1 MLTVRLGISVSSPSG
16 GFPNCPTLAMCQN
29 LPTFPPLL
37 PVAPALNLFEARVAS
52 IRASQSSTDSLSKK
66 EKARG
71 KTRAASGTRLPK
83 GIYFVSATG
92 DGRESFRA
100 DAGLDPQTKKR
111 RRKEGFETVEEAVKW
126 RDRTLAADAPADQEA
141 INFTATLPLA
151 FGQAI
156 LNVQKRFADHESKDA
171 AQQPAGI
178 SRQAFVFT
186 PAILDEMA
194 EFWLRRHPKG
204 AHGLLFGPAIDLW
217 LEAKGQ
223 ILTRKNT
230 IRDIKDGYR
239 FWKRALQDRRCTE
252 ITTADLEAVLGPKRS
267 SVGGVRVRNLINKA
281 VDIFGWLQRTGE
293 LPVGAEHNPASLVV
307 RPIIDETTPNPF
319 PLDEAA
325 ALLSLALQTQAELG
339 CFGYLAVCLFGGSR
353 FTESTKLIWGT
364 HIARESDFLNYQLP
378 EKSAILI
385 NPKEGS
391 DDDDED
397 DELERELILRITA
410 DVAKKHRQRLISM
423 PPNLCAILIEMR
435 RRGWIVAG
443 APVLPS
449 ERQMKCFRR
458 FAAANG
464 IAWRAN
470 GLRASFGSHF
480 FARTGSLEA
489 TIAAMGHTGD
499 TATFRNHYFQ
509 LVARKDARAF
519 FRLGFDGLDCLP
531 AFVPKVTFEDFI
543 IGYRAALVAAQN
555 KRRSRKAMEVNAG
568 TTSPLS

>member
-1 MLTVRLGISVSSPSG
+1 MSYSPSIPPSVLPASSVTANPILVYVERMQAATVQPAFDSSEAAKPKARPADRIRLPRGISLIKRKG
-16 GFPNCPTLAMCQN
+16 RTPT
-29 LPTFPPLL
+29 
-37 PVAPALNLFEARVAS
+37 
-52 IRASQSSTDSLSKK
+52 
-66 EKARG
+66 
-71 KTRAASGTRLPK
+71 
-83 GIYFVSATG
+83 YHAT
-92 DGRESFRA
+92 
-100 DAGLDPQTKKR
+100 AGLDPATKKV
-111 RRKEGFETVEEAVKW
+111 RRKGGFKTVDEAIKW
-126 RDRTLAADAPADQEA
+126 RDRTFAADAPADQEA
-141 INFTATLPLA
+141 INFTAALPLA

-156 LNVQKRFADHESKDA
+156 LGVQKRFEQQDAKDA
-171 AQQPAGI
+171 AHQPEGI

-186 PAILDEMA
+186 PAVLDEMA
-194 EFWLRRHPKG
+194 VFWLTHHPKG
-204 AHGLLFGPAIDLW
+204 AYGLMFDAAADQW
-217 LEAKGQ
+217 LEAK
-223 ILTRKNT
+223 LSSEKRPRT
-230 IRDIKDGYR
+230 ITDLKDGYR
-239 FWKRALQDRRCTE
+239 FWSRALKDRRCAE
-252 ITTADLEAVLGPKRS
+252 ITTADLEEVLLPKRS

-281 VDIFGWLQRTGE
+281 VDIFGWLQRMGE

-307 RPIIDETTPNPF
+307 RPILDETTPNPF

-364 HIARESDFLNYQLP
+364 HIARESDFLNYRLP

-410 DVAKKHRQRLISM
+410 DIAKKHRQRLISM

-509 LVARKDARAF
+509 LVSRKDARAF

-531 AFVPKVTFEDFI
+531 VFVPKVTFEDFI

-555 KRRSRKAMEVNAG
+555 KRRSRKAIEVNAG
-568 TTSPLS
+568 TTSQLS